1 MFAVSSITSW
11 DTRPAH
17 SGLENRLLKM
27 SADYPTQLTTL
38 LNQML
43 AGDLQAGNEAM
54 DAVYPALKR
63 IASSRLRRERP
74 GHILDTRALV
84 NEAMLRLFGGRAITL
99 NSRQHFFAL
108 VCLLMKRILI
118 EGGRRKE
125 PVFTSLE
132 ESMAVLETSDNER
145 ILTIDRILERFST
158 LDPTAYKAI
167 ELQLGAGM
175 TLEEMAEEMSCST
188 GTVNRSLRR
197 ARAWLYKELTP
208 LVTS

>member
-1 MFAVSSITSW
+1 
-11 DTRPAH
+11 
-17 SGLENRLLKM
+17 M
-27 SADYPTQLTTL
+27 SADYPAHLTTL

-54 DAVYPALKR
+54 DAVYAALKR

-84 NEAMLRLFGGRAITL
+84 NEAILRLFGSRAVTL
-99 NSRQHFFAL
+99 RNRQHFFAL

-118 EGGRRKE
+118 EGGRKKE

-132 ESMAVLETSDNER
+132 ESMAVLETSDRER
-145 ILTIDRILERFST
+145 ILTIDRILERFGT

-208 LVTS
+208 LVA